1 MISDHLLGHIGQY
14 AFIKNN
20 EGAVLLRKTLTT
32 NKWGLPGGRIEE
44 GERWEQSLVREVKEE
59 TDLDITDPHPL
70 AVQMM
75 NEGAL
80 MKYCVYFA
88 VQHTNGGRIRY
99 DKKTHHLQ
107 WVSYDEANSF
117 TYESQELKD
126 IVLAFLRKQ

>member
-32 NKWGLPGGRIEE
+32 NNWGLPGGRIEE
-44 GERWEQSLVREVKEE
+44 GESWEQSLAREVKEE
-59 TDLDITDPHPL
+59 TDLDISNPQPV
-70 AVQMM
+70 AVHMIH
-75 NEGAL
+75 EGAL

-88 VQHTNGGRIRY
+88 VQYSPAARIRY

-107 WVSYDEANSF
+107 WVSYDEANSL
-117 TYESQELKD
+117 TYESPEIKD